1 MGERENVVTQCY
13 EALVVREHL
22 PEEGALKLA
31 WKDGAGRTDEW
42 LEVGER
48 VALAEGLSNH
58 LRQN

>member
-1 MGERENVVTQCY
+1 MVTQCY